1 MSGPLLRTRR
11 QSGFTLLAVV
21 LAMSL
26 VAAIAFLLN
35 RDNGA
40 NAAMLSGQDDAERA
54 RLAAEAGL
62 QAANYVVQQ
71 HGCAGGFPTSAAPVS
86 NNDFAGAA
94 YSAFADRASGSPLAL
109 SATGS
114 YNGASVTLTRATV
127 YVYQSPMKSYTIQP
141 GPGANRDTEIS
152 NKFPDRNYGTSTS
165 LDLDSD
171 SYALLVQF
179 DFSALPAGS
188 RVIPWHDG
196 TQLRPG
202 AQLGL
207 YVDSVGVPS
216 SDVVNAYV
224 LTRSWRT
231 GTRKGSGQEPDGATW
246 NSYDGAHAWSA
257 PGGDYAGAV
266 LAGAPATSAVGW
278 INWDI
283 TDAVIAWMSGPYPN
297 DGIRLYPAGTGIK
310 SMRLVSGSNTASPML
325 RPEVDLNYLL
335 PCGATAPS

>member
-1 MSGPLLRTRR
+1 MSGPLLRARR

-26 VAAIAFLLN
+26 VAAVAFLLN
-35 RDNGA
+35 RDNGVSA
-40 NAAMLSGQDDAERA
+40 GMLAGQDDAERA

-71 HGCAGGFPTSAAPVS
+71 HGCAGGFPTSVTPVT
-86 NNDFAGAA
+86 NNNFAGAA
-94 YSAFADRASGSPLAL
+94 YSAYADRASGSPLAL
-109 SATGS
+109 SATGT
-114 YNGASVTLTRATV
+114 YNGASVTLARPTV

-141 GPGANRDTEIS
+141 GPGATHDTQI
-152 NKFPDRNYGTSTS
+152 NNTFPNRNYGTATS
-165 LDLDSD
+165 LDLDSNT
-171 SYALLVQF
+171 YALLVQF

-188 RVIPWHDG
+188 RVIPWYDG

-207 YVDSVGVPS
+207 YVDTVGLPTA
-216 SDVVNAYV
+216 DTVNAYV
-224 LTRSWRT
+224 LTRSWRM

-246 NSYDGAHAWSA
+246 NSYDGQHAWST
-257 PGGDYAGAV
+257 PGGDYASAV
-266 LAGAPATSAVGW
+266 LASAPATGAVGW
-278 INWDI
+278 MNWDI
-283 TDAVIAWMSGPYPN
+283 TDAVAAWMSGPYPN